1 MTQAHIHATIGHPSN
16 GTQAPPSEADG
27 RTLGTRFGQVRIDGE
42 REIAF
47 PVGLLGFPGHRRYVL
62 SGLPDRP
69 GPFKLLQAADDPDLG
84 FLVLP
89 LEREG
94 GPIAGD
100 DLEAACAQLAIDGEA
115 LAVLGVVTLRPETA
129 GVVTTVNLKAPLLI
143 DTARRRGWQVVLP
156 SDGYDLRHPLAP
168 GSPHVR

>member
-1 MTQAHIHATIGHPSN
+1 MTQAHIHATLGRPSN
-16 GTQAPPSEADG
+16 GIQAPPSEAGG
-27 RTLGTRFGQVRIDGE
+27 RTLATRFGPVRVDGE

-89 LEREG
+89 LERED
-94 GPIAGD
+94 GPIAAG
-100 DLEAACAQLAIDGEA
+100 DLEAACAQLAIPAEA
-115 LAVLGVVTLRPETA
+115 LAVLAIVTLRPGAA

-143 DTARRRGWQVVLP
+143 DTARQRGWQVVLP

-168 GSPHVR
+168 GARHGR

>member
-1 MTQAHIHATIGHPSN
+1 MTQAHIHATIGHPGN
-16 GTQAPPSEADG
+16 GTQAPPSEIGG
-27 RTLGTRFGQVRIDGE
+27 RTLGTRFGPVRVDGE

-47 PVGLLGFPGHRRYVL
+47 PVGLLGFPRHKRYVL

-89 LEREG
+89 LERED
-94 GPIAGD
+94 GPIAEGD
-100 DLEAACAQLAIDGEA
+100 LGAACAQLAIEGEA
-115 LAVLGVVTLRPETA
+115 LAVLGVVTLRPESA

-143 DTARRRGWQVVLP
+143 DTVRRRGWQVVLP

-168 GSPHVR
+168 GAGHER